1 MSNSRVPL
9 TIVSFNPYVNNA
21 VDYLNAGTPKTYV
34 RFGVT
39 ENEMTLLNGIKK
51 KPGHL

>member
-34 RFGVT
+34 RLA
-39 ENEMTLLNGIKK
+39 LLKMR
-51 KPGHL
+51 